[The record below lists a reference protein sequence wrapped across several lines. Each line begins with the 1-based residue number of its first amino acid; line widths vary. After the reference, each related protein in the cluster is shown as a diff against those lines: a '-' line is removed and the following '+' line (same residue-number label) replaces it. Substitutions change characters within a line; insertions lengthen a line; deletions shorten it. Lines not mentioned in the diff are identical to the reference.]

1 MTPTLAT
8 SAPAAHAG
16 ATALIEVAQ
25 VRKAYPLGR
34 TVVEALRGIDL
45 KITAGEFVAITGP
58 SGSGKSTLMH
68 IIGCLDS
75 PTSGAYWLD
84 GQEVSR
90 LRGPALAR
98 TRNRKV
104 GFVFQNFNLLP
115 RLDIVENVAL
125 PLRYRGGISRRER
138 RAKAE
143 AVLERLGLGERLG
156 HKPDELSGG
165 ERQRVAIARS
175 LVNDP
180 AILLA
185 DEPTGNL
192 DSKTSQEIMRVLR
205 ELHAAGHTLIIV
217 SHDAQVARE
226 AQRIV
231 RIHDGRVANGEP

>member
-1 MTPTLAT
+1 
-8 SAPAAHAG
+8 
-16 ATALIEVAQ
+16 
-25 VRKAYPLGR
+25 
-34 TVVEALRGIDL
+34 
-45 KITAGEFVAITGP
+45 
-58 SGSGKSTLMH
+58 
-68 IIGCLDS
+68 LDS

-143 AVLERLGLGERLG
+143 AVLARLGLGERLG

-192 DSKTSQEIMRVLR
+192 DSKTSTEIMRVLR
-205 ELHAAGHTLIIV
+205 ELHAAGHTLVIV
-217 SHDAQVARE
+217 THDPEVAAK

-231 RIHDGRVANGEP
+231 HIHDGRVANGAS

>member
-1 MTPTLAT
+1 MTP
-8 SAPAAHAG
+8 
-16 ATALIEVAQ
+16 ALIEVAQ

-34 TVVEALRGIDL
+34 TVVEALRGVDL
-45 KITAGEFVAITGP
+45 KIAAGEFVAITGP

-75 PTSGAYWLD
+75 PTSGTYWLD

-138 RAKAE
+138 RQKAE
-143 AVLERLGLGERLG
+143 AVLARLGLGERLG

-217 SHDAQVARE
+217 SHDAQVAGE

-231 RIHDGRVANGEP
+231 HIHDGRVANGEP

>member
-1 MTPTLAT
+1 MTP
-8 SAPAAHAG
+8 
-16 ATALIEVAQ
+16 ALITVEQ
-25 VRKAYPLGR
+25 VRKTYSLGR
-34 TVVEALRGIDL
+34 TTVEALRGVDL
-45 KITAGEFVAITGP
+45 RISGGEFVAITGP

-90 LRGPALAR
+90 LRGTALAR

-125 PLRYRGGISRRER
+125 PLRYRGGIRRRER
-138 RAKAE
+138 HARAE
-143 AVLERLGLGERLG
+143 AVLARLGLGERLR

-192 DSKTSQEIMRVLR
+192 DSKTSAEIMRVLR
-205 ELHAAGHTLIIV
+205 ELHAAGHTLVIV
-217 SHDAQVARE
+217 THDANVAAE
-226 AQRIV
+226 AQR
-231 RIHDGRVANGEP
+231 RIHIRDGRVANGEP

>member
-1 MTPTLAT
+1 MTP
-8 SAPAAHAG
+8 
-16 ATALIEVAQ
+16 ALIEVAQ

-34 TVVEALRGIDL
+34 TVVEALRGVDL
-45 KITAGEFVAITGP
+45 KIAAGEFVAITGP

-75 PTSGAYWLD
+75 PTSGTYWLD

-138 RAKAE
+138 RQKAE
-143 AVLERLGLGERLG
+143 AVLARLGLGERLG

>member
-1 MTPTLAT
+1 MTP
-8 SAPAAHAG
+8 
-16 ATALIEVAQ
+16 ALIDVAQ
-25 VRKAYPLGR
+25 VRKAYPLGQ
-34 TVVEALRGIDL
+34 TMVEALRGVDL

-75 PTSGAYWLD
+75 PTSGTYWLD
-84 GQEVSR
+84 GQEISR

-125 PLRYRGGISRRER
+125 PLRYRGGIGRRER
-138 RAKAE
+138 RERAE
-143 AVLERLGLGERLG
+143 AVLARLGLGERLR

-192 DSKTSQEIMRVLR
+192 DSKTSAEIMQVLG
-205 ELHAAGHTLIIV
+205 ELHAAGHTLVIV
-217 SHDAQVARE
+217 THDPGVATQ

-231 RIHDGRVANGEP
+231 HIHDGRVANGEP